1 LNTKGTV
8 FVDQNAARF
17 ASAPLLPLFVAVDTL
32 HSSDAVSYD
41 WRAAD
46 FITDRNGL
54 RKLIRWAEGSAK
66 LKDFRIDVELL
77 GHRTILLGRWEARN
91 LEAANEWSFGF
102 GFERI
107 TTRPETG
114 CEDGTGHHRIVS
126 YVSFQFRGPRGG
138 TLNIATGLGRA
149 SDDRSFRGRR
159 LSSHEVLDPAFG
171 HQCVQR

>member
-1 LNTKGTV
+1 LLPGYPRIWKNVATPFTAQRDADLNTKGTV

-126 YVSFQFRGPRGG
+126 YVSF
-138 TLNIATGLGRA
+138 
-149 SDDRSFRGRR
+149 
-159 LSSHEVLDPAFG
+159 
-171 HQCVQR
+171 